1 MLSQLSADYFA
12 RSPVLAF
19 PVAAL
24 GLFLLVF
31 IGVSLRA
38 LLRERTELD
47 RMAQL
52 PLQDSHPDTH
62 QEAEQHG

>member
-19 PVAAL
+19 PIAAL

-38 LLRERTELD
+38 LLRERSELD
-47 RMAQL
+47 RMALL
-52 PLQDSHPDTH
+52 PLQDTTPETH
-62 QEAEQHG
+62 QEASQHG

>member
-19 PVAAL
+19 PIAAL

-31 IGVSLRA
+31 IGVSVWA
-38 LLRERTELD
+38 MSRTQRDIEQL
-47 RMAQL
+47 AAL
-52 PLQDSHPDTH
+52 PLEDTDGEGRH
-62 QEAEQHG
+62 HG

>member
-12 RSPVLAF
+12 RSPVLAY
-19 PVAAL
+19 PIAAL

-31 IGVSLRA
+31 IAVSLRA
-38 LLRERTELD
+38 VLRTRSDMD

-52 PLQDSHPDTH
+52 PLLD
-62 QEAEQHG
+62 AEPEVERHG

>member
-19 PVAAL
+19 PIAAL

-38 LLRERTELD
+38 ALRAQSD
-47 RMAQL
+47 MQHMAEL
-52 PLQDSHPDTH
+52 PLRDS
-62 QEAEQHG
+62 EREVERHG

>member
-19 PVAAL
+19 PIAAL
-24 GLFLLVF
+24 GLFLVVF

-38 LLRERTELD
+38 LLRAQSD
-47 RMAQL
+47 MQRMAEL
-52 PLQDSHPDTH
+52 PLRESE
-62 QEAEQHG
+62 QEVERHG

>member
-12 RSPVLAF
+12 RSPVLAY
-19 PVAAL
+19 PIAAL

-31 IGVSLRA
+31 VAVSLRA
-38 LLRERTELD
+38 VLRARSDMD

-52 PLQDSHPDTH
+52 PLRDA
-62 QEAEQHG
+62 EAEAKRHG